1 MHRGNVCVTRAK
13 ALAILREIVA
23 EGGRPSM
30 VNLVNVQ
37 EDSYELHIKPKVL
50 GIASL
55 KRIAEKHN
63 LKLKEEDDSFTIS

>member
-1 MHRGNVCVTRAK
+1 
-13 ALAILREIVA
+13 
-23 EGGRPSM
+23 M